1 MAGFFVWVSVLAT
14 IGWVIWVVV
23 SCSKRGMRAGGK
35 TALLGGLILL
45 VLSMPGCALFGLGT
59 MDAAARPDAY
69 SSSGMALAMGGAA
82 FSVYWGFVGVVSI
95 IAGFVLRAAG
105 DPVSPA

>member
-1 MAGFFVWVSVLAT
+1 MTGFVWVSVLAT

-23 SCSKRGMRAGGK
+23 SCSRRGVRAGGK
-35 TALLGGLILL
+35 TALLGGLTVFLL
-45 VLSMPGCALFGLGT
+45 SIPGCIVLGIGT

-82 FSVYWGFVGVVSI
+82 FSVYWGVVGVVSI

-105 DPVSPA
+105 DPVSPP